1 MLDESIK
8 FMSHATSPL
17 QTPLWLPQSLWLA
30 GLVLFAV
37 VALLLALHAGLL
49 MLRDRAALNRLY
61 GPPSLDE
68 EIATEVG
75 ALLERQGSKP

>member
-1 MLDESIK
+1 
-8 FMSHATSPL
+8 MSHATSPL

-37 VALLLALHAGLL
+37 VALLLALHAGIL
-49 MLRDRAALNRLY
+49 MLRDRAALKPLY